1 MPRSSEPHRRPAT
14 DLTTAKA
21 ESRTLASIVLEELAR
36 RRLSRQQLAD
46 EARISLSTLEKALS
60 GRRPFTLATIVRLE
74 QALGLSLRNG
84 ADRKAAAGTDASAP
98 ELAPYALGSYA
109 RSAVTWIEGKYLTIR
124 PSFGD
129 KTAVYAYCTEIA
141 WDTARSSLVFRETER
156 LDAAFSQQGVVS
168 LPSFS
173 GHIYLVTNEHG
184 QHRLIVVGRPSIS
197 GEMHG
202 ILTTLQVGRGA
213 HLIPV
218 AAPIALVPLKR
229 MERAHFGR
237 IQQGHSAYA
246 QYRALLK
253 RTLEEPFAL
262 FLSV

>member
-1 MPRSSEPHRRPAT
+1 
-14 DLTTAKA
+14 
-21 ESRTLASIVLEELAR
+21 VAR
-36 RRLSRQQLAD
+36 A
-46 EARISLSTLEKALS
+46 
-60 GRRPFTLATIVRLE
+60 
-74 QALGLSLRNG
+74 G
-84 ADRKAAAGTDASAP
+84 AAVP
-98 ELAPYALGSYA
+98 ELAPDELGSYSRA
-109 RSAVTWIEGKYLTIR
+109 AVSWIEGAYLTIR

-141 WDTARSSLVFRETER
+141 WDAARSSLVFRESER

-168 LPSFS
+168 APSFS

-184 QHRLIVVGRPSIS
+184 QHRLIVVARPNIS

-218 AAPIALVPLKR
+218 STPIALVPLKR
-229 MERAHFGR
+229 IAGPHFGR
-237 IQQGHSAYA
+237 IDRAHGAYA

-253 RTLEEPFAL
+253 RTLDEPFAV
-262 FLSV
+262 FLSI

>member
-1 MPRSSEPHRRPAT
+1 MPRSADHNTGKGDGRTPA
-14 DLTTAKA
+14 A
-21 ESRTLASIVLEELAR
+21 IVLEELAR
-36 RRLSRQQLAD
+36 RRISRQQLAQQ
-46 EARISLSTLEKALS
+46 ARISLSTLEKALS

-74 QALGLSLRNG
+74 QALSVSLRNG
-84 ADRKAAAGTDASAP
+84 APGDEVLARGGPETAP
-98 ELAPYALGSYA
+98 DELGSYSRA
-109 RSAVTWIEGKYLTIR
+109 AVSWIEGAYLTIR

-141 WDTARSSLVFRETER
+141 WDAARSSLVFRESER
-156 LDAAFSQQGVVS
+156 LDAAFAQQGVVS
-168 LPSFS
+168 APSFS

-218 AAPIALVPLKR
+218 STPIVLVPLKR
-229 MERAHFGR
+229 IAGPHFGR
-237 IQQGHSAYA
+237 IDRAHGAYA

-253 RTLEEPFAL
+253 RTLDEPFAL
-262 FLSV
+262 FLSI